1 MAAMFTPGALGTVTP
16 DPVDDTEDTTPEY
29 GGLSALQSQLAVM
42 RDKELANRQK
52 SWDMVAQ
59 RLEKSRPSKAEMW
72 FSLASAL
79 AQPTKTGS
87 FGEVLGNTA
96 SALGESAK
104 GRREYETKVA
114 DTMLQREQDLAEL
127 GSKYDLK
134 GLDLQ
139 SKIAATA
146 MKPLGNVG
154 VDPVTNKRFYTTGRF
169 AGQNVDEVAAMMSG
183 GNGSG
188 PSGAQTPLGQIGSQ
202 KSGRELGYQNDYK
215 YVITREGPKLIEGQE
230 NVGKNAEATT
240 EAAIDLKAID
250 VAEQQLNKA
259 LSLNKQA
266 FSGPLGN
273 AQKTISRFV
282 SPNDPKLAA
291 TAKLNTV
298 LGNNVVSALKAALGT
313 QPTDKDLAYLNKLNG
328 LDEGSTA
335 AEREAV
341 INEGLGI
348 LANRRQMAKATIGI
362 RAPQSSRQ
370 TAPIAPPSKG
380 GAPATGWVVKK
391 VP

>member
-134 GLDLQ
+134 GIELGIAANKAANKRRPTGFNPITGRLQYLDTGEYVNPADDIPQ
-139 SKIAATA
+139 SKVVRIGGNDYVQNAKGGLDRVEPTIEAAAERAGAIDTA
-146 MKPLGNVG
+146 KEASKARVSLPKARLNAENAFKQVDQLLAHPGLSAVVG
-154 VDPVTNKRFYTTGRF
+154 VPNPLKGGFGIAEVPGSAAAGFRTRLNQLKGGAFLEAYTTLKGGG
-169 AGQNVDEVAAMMSG
+169 AIANAEGEKAQAAVARMDTAQSEEEFRQAM
-183 GNGSG
+183 
-188 PSGAQTPLGQIGSQ
+188 L
-202 KSGRELGYQNDYK
+202 DYK
-215 YVITREGPKLIEGQE
+215 AAVTAGL
-230 NVGKNAEATT
+230 NAMEET
-240 EAAIDLKAID
+240 
-250 VAEQQLNKA
+250 
-259 LSLNKQA
+259 
-266 FSGPLGN
+266 
-273 AQKTISRFV
+273 
-282 SPNDPKLAA
+282 
-291 TAKLNTV
+291 
-298 LGNNVVSALKAALGT
+298 AALGA
-313 QPTDKDLAYLNKLNG
+313 QSPRSSG
-328 LDEGSTA
+328 G
-335 AEREAV
+335 ERK
-341 INEGLGI
+341 I
-348 LANRRQMAKATIGI
+348 
-362 RAPQSSRQ
+362 AP
-370 TAPIAPPSKG
+370 TAPAAKTLPPLTNFYKQG
-380 GAPATGWVVKK
+380 N
-391 VP
+391 